1 MHAYYADQFVL
12 PLPEGHRFPMAK
24 YRLLREGLQTRLPGL
39 QWHEAPA
46 ASAGELA
53 LAHDPGY
60 IRAIADGRVAA
71 DIIREIGFPWS
82 AGMAERALRSVGGTA
97 AAARAARQQGVAGSL
112 AGGTHHAG
120 TGRGGGFC
128 VFNDLAVTARML
140 QAEHARVAR
149 HTLRV
154 AIVDLDVHQGN
165 GTAEI
170 LANDNSVFTL
180 SIHAEK
186 NFPFRKVASDLDI
199 GLPDGCTD
207 EPYLQA
213 VEEALAT
220 VWSRFEPEF
229 ILYLAGADPH
239 AGDRLGRLSVSTEG
253 MRQRDQRVLDW
264 AFEHRMPVAFCMG
277 GGYGRDI
284 ATTLEV
290 QYNTWQVAYNA
301 WQRWHNQT
309 L

>member
-60 IRAIADGRVAA
+60 IRAIADGTVAA

-97 AAARAARQQGVAGSL
+97 AAARAARQQGLAGSL